1 LNHIYKQ
8 ITPLLTKKT
17 LIVMCGFAVYTGS
30 DKMDKLKFA
39 HEFKKIQYRGP
50 DNSITRDFD
59 DNGWMGFHRLSI
71 MDVSANGNQPL
82 VYKHI
87 NLVCNGEV
95 YNYNALRSNYE
106 QSFEFKSSSDCEVII
121 PLFLEKGIEET
132 AKALDA
138 EFVFVIYDS
147 VAKKYFAARDP
158 IGIRP
163 LFYGYSKSGDI
174 LFASEMKSLI
184 EICDDVK
191 PFPPGH
197 YYDGESIKQYRD
209 ISKVK
214 QLVDHEQHE
223 IFMNINHY
231 LTKGIE
237 KRLHADVPVG
247 FLLSGGLDSSL
258 VCAVGA
264 RMLDKPIRTF
274 AVGIEDD
281 PIDTKYAR
289 VVADYLGADHTEVL
303 FKKQD
308 IFDSLSHLI
317 YCIETY
323 DITTIRAS
331 MGMYM
336 VCKYVSEN
344 TDIKVLMTGEI
355 SDEIFGYKYTDF
367 APTPDAFQK
376 EAEKRLKEIYMYDV
390 LRADRSIS
398 CNGLEAR
405 VPFGDLDFVEYVMS
419 IQPEKKMNF
428 TGIGKYLLRKA
439 FEGDYLPKDILYREK
454 AAFSDAVGHSV
465 VDYLK
470 AYAEEMYSDE
480 AFETI
485 KAKYAHATPISK
497 ESLMYRELF
506 EEHFPGKSQNV
517 KDFWMPNKEWE
528 NCDVNDPSARV
539 LPNYGKSG
547 E

>member
-1 LNHIYKQ
+1 
-8 ITPLLTKKT
+8 
-17 LIVMCGFAVYTGS
+17 MCGFAVYTGS
-30 DKMDKLKFA
+30 DKMDRLRFA
-39 HEFKKIQYRGP
+39 REFKKIQYRGP
-50 DNSITRDFD
+50 DNSVIRDFKED
-59 DNGWMGFHRLSI
+59 GWMGFHRLSI
-71 MDVSANGNQPL
+71 MDVSENGNQPL
-82 VYKHI
+82 VYQHI

-95 YNYNALRSNYE
+95 YNYNALKANYE
-106 QSFEFKSSSDCEVII
+106 TTFNFKSSSDCEVII
-121 PLFLEKGIEET
+121 PLFLEKGIKET
-132 AKALDA
+132 ARSLDA

-163 LFYGYSKSGDI
+163 LFYGYSKDGDI
-174 LFASEMKSLI
+174 TFASEMKSLHD
-184 EICDDVK
+184 ICQEVK
-191 PFPPGH
+191 PFPPGY
-197 YYDGESIKQYRD
+197 YYDGDHFLPYTNIAHVDKY
-209 ISKVK
+209 
-214 QLVDHEQHE
+214 VDHEQRE
-223 IFMNINHY
+223 IFKNINEL
-231 LTKGIE
+231 LTASVE

-258 VCAVGA
+258 VCAIGA

-289 VVADYLGADHTEVL
+289 IVADYLGADHTEVL
-303 FKKQD
+303 FTKQD

-317 YCIETY
+317 YCTETF

-331 MGMYM
+331 MGMYLL
-336 VCKYVSEN
+336 CKYISEN

-367 APTPDAFQK
+367 APTPEAFQK
-376 EAEKRLKEIYMYDV
+376 EAEKRLREIHMYDV

-398 CNGLEAR
+398 CTGLEAR
-405 VPFGDLDFVEYVMS
+405 VPFGDLDYVRYVMS
-419 IQPEKKMNF
+419 IQPEKKMNY
-428 TGIGKYLLRKA
+428 TGVGKYLLRKA
-439 FEGDYLPKDILYREK
+439 FEGEQGEYLPKDILYREK

-470 AYAEEMYSDE
+470 AYAEELYSDE
-480 AFETI
+480 ELKEAQQYYT
-485 KAKYAHATPISK
+485 HASPISK
-497 ESLMYRELF
+497 ESLLYREIF
-506 EEHFPGKSQNV
+506 EQHFPGRSEV
-517 KDFWMPNKEWE
+517 IKDFWMPNKEWE

-547 E
+547 Q